1 MHNQSYMRTVKS
13 YRGLTTRKRDGFVG
27 EKQIILP
34 PKLVKEKILTDPLLS
49 NMYITLIGYFPK
61 ATYHYRERRWGCDDN
76 ILIYCL
82 DGKGWY
88 QNKSGY
94 CEVKSNEFVILPAG
108 KEYLRYGADS
118 QDPWTLYWVHFCGKQ
133 LQYLNKAY
141 SLDKFLT
148 PTILHPEERRIK
160 LWNEMYDTL
169 EMGYSVSNLSY
180 ANFCLYHFVAS
191 FIFPNN
197 GMARMRT
204 EDNVINQAI
213 LYMRENIEGKFTVED
228 LAFRF
233 DYSASHFSNLFKK
246 QTGISPIDYFI
257 NLKMQKACQLLD
269 LTTSKIKDIGSK
281 LGYDDPY
288 YFNRVFNKVIGL
300 SPSKW
305 RIVKKGI

>member
-1 MHNQSYMRTVKS
+1 MRTVNS

-34 PKLVKEKILTDPLLS
+34 PKLLKEKILYDPLLN
-49 NMYITLIGYFPK
+49 NMFITLIGYFPR
-61 ATYHYRERRWGCDDN
+61 ATYHYRERRWGCEDN

-88 QNKSGY
+88 QNKAGY
-94 CEVKSNEFVILPAG
+94 CEVKANEFIILPAG

-118 QDPWTLYWVHFCGKQ
+118 EDPWTLYWVHFCGSKIS
-133 LQYLNKAY
+133 YLNKAY
-141 SLDKFLT
+141 SLNQFLT

-160 LWNEMYDTL
+160 LWNEMYDAL
-169 EMGYSVSNLSY
+169 EMGYSLSNLSY

-197 GMARMRT
+197 GIARIQMK

-213 LYMRENIEGKFTVED
+213 LFMRDHLDGKLTVD
-228 LAFRF
+228 DFANRF
-233 DYSASHFSNLFKK
+233 SFSASHFSGLFRK

-269 LTTSKIKDIGSK
+269 LTKSKIKEIGYK

-288 YFNRVFNKVIGL
+288 YFNRVFNKVIGV

-305 RIVKKGI
+305 RLVKKDR